1 MTVETEI
8 SEEVLF
14 KQFPEEGEIVQ
25 SLREALGDKFI
36 DSKIVRKRRVYIT
49 VAEGAHREAA
59 GKLKTMGVWY
69 TPAIVGL
76 DRKENFEVLFQFF
89 DKKRNLHIT
98 IRAPVSKD
106 KPELE
111 TITDLFPGT
120 ALYEREIHDM
130 FGIVFKNHPHLAK
143 FLLADI
149 WPADEHPLRKDWQ
162 PTGRRVKSRRK
173 TSLVAEGEY
182 LIQVGPQIPTLKEPM
197 NFEVIADGEVV
208 VDIIPHLEYNHRG
221 IEKAMEQRTF
231 TQGIYLSE
239 RVCGICSQPHA
250 FTYCSAVER
259 LLDIDVPR
267 RGQYLR
273 TMVYEMNR
281 IHSHLLWI
289 GVAGHLIGWDTLF
302 MYTWRDR
309 EVILDLTELV
319 TGGRLTGAINTIGGA
334 RRDINGDQIHKLRKG
349 LDILEER
356 TKAYKKIALNEDT
369 LIKRCLG
376 VGIMKPEL
384 ARDYAAVGPTIRGS
398 GIGADLRWD
407 DPEHGCYDEITDVF
421 DPITSDL
428 CDIAGRLIVRADETL
443 ESVNMIRWIL
453 DHLPSGPVR
462 KRVPRRIPRGESVGR
477 TEAPRGEVYYY
488 MMSNNTDK
496 PERVKIK
503 TPTIANIPAFI
514 ESTKGLYIADFVIN
528 FGSIDPCIACTCRTT
543 ITDISHPTKPKYSV
557 MSHEE
562 LRQYGIKWY
571 EERKWRK

>member
-1 MTVETEI
+1 MTVETEMG
-8 SEEVLF
+8 EEVLL
-14 KQFPEEGEIVQ
+14 KEFPQEWEIVQ
-25 SLREALGDKFI
+25 SLREALGDKFVA
-36 DSKIVRKRRVYIT
+36 SKIPRKRRVYVSVT
-49 VAEGAHREAA
+49 EEAHREAA
-59 GKLKTMGVWY
+59 KQLKAMGIWY
-69 TPAIVGL
+69 TPTIVAL
-76 DRKENFEVLFQFF
+76 DLKDKFEVLFQFF
-89 DKKRNLHIT
+89 DKERNVHIA
-98 IRAPVSKD
+98 IRTPVSKD

-120 ALYEREIHDM
+120 IFYEREVHDL
-130 FGIVFKNHPHLAK
+130 FGIVFRNHPNLVK
-143 FLLADI
+143 LLLADT
-149 WPADEHPLRKDWQ
+149 WPADEYPLRKDWK
-162 PTGRRVKSRRK
+162 PSAKKVKSRRK
-173 TSLVAEGEY
+173 IPLVTAGEF
-182 LIQVGPQIPTLKEPM
+182 LIEVGPQTPTLKEPM

-250 FTYCSAVER
+250 FTFCSAVER
-259 LLDIDVPR
+259 LLDVDVPR
-267 RGQYLR
+267 RGQYIR

-281 IHSHLLWI
+281 IHSHLLWV
-289 GVAGHLIGWDTLF
+289 GVAAHLIGWDTLF

-309 EVILDLTELV
+309 EVILDMTELI

-334 RRDINGDQIHKLRKG
+334 RRDINDDQIHKLRKG
-349 LDILEER
+349 LDVLEER
-356 TKAYKKIALNEDT
+356 TRAYKKIALNEDT

-384 ARDYAAVGPTIRGS
+384 ARNFAAVGPTIRGS
-398 GIGADLRWD
+398 GIKADLRWD
-407 DPEHGCYDEITDVF
+407 DPEHGCYDELSDVF
-421 DPITSDL
+421 TPATSDL
-428 CDIAGRLIVRADETL
+428 CDVAGRLIVRVDETL

-462 KRVPRRIPRGESVGR
+462 KRVPRRVPRNEAVGR

-503 TPTIANIPAFI
+503 TPTIANIPAFV

-543 ITDISHPTKPKYSV
+543 ITDISHPRNPKRRV

-562 LRQYGIKWY
+562 LRKYGIDWY
-571 EERKWRK
+571 EDRKWRK